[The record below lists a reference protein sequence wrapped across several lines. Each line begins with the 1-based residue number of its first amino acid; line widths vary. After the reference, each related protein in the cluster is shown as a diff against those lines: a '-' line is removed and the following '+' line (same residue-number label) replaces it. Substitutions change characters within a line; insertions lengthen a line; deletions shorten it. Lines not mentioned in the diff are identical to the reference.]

1 MYGIYLSLFW
11 AQCTVNFLKPHRFS
25 VILLLLFPTRHI
37 EQIFRL
43 PPPIF
48 GLLLVTIGKQ
58 RVCVVLHVPHVS
70 LLLQQVF
77 TGGNKAVTA
86 ALSGHHSPIHECQ
99 IQIPTVWHPHFIWF
113 SHIPTWD
120 KGNFHPLSSPYP
132 SESLAGVVF
141 IAGAGT
147 RTVEQ
152 CFTTSFPL
160 SCSTFSLATLVL
172 QLLPARTVLVPA
184 QFKWNISLRDQQW
197 AHGNDN
203 DHEVCIT
210 LFALGRVQRPQAQ
223 SWLCKSLWMPWD
235 RPCASPRLWCLLLE
249 VEMLQ

>member
-1 MYGIYLSLFW
+1 MPCNCARADGLKKGELLFISGIVKNMYGIYLSLFW

-70 LLLQQVF
+70 LLQQQVF

-99 IQIPTVWHPHFIWF
+99 I
-113 SHIPTWD
+113 
-120 KGNFHPLSSPYP
+120 
-132 SESLAGVVF
+132 
-141 IAGAGT
+141 
-147 RTVEQ
+147 
-152 CFTTSFPL
+152 
-160 SCSTFSLATLVL
+160 
-172 QLLPARTVLVPA
+172 
-184 QFKWNISLRDQQW
+184 
-197 AHGNDN
+197 
-203 DHEVCIT
+203 
-210 LFALGRVQRPQAQ
+210 
-223 SWLCKSLWMPWD
+223 
-235 RPCASPRLWCLLLE
+235 
-249 VEMLQ
+249 